1 MKKQQLGGTH
11 LSVVM
16 FHRFSSESNRNRHIA
31 KAHRGHHRRLSTD
44 SPLELTR
51 LSSPLTSS
59 ESTVS
64 EVDTD
69 SMPLSIRMSN
79 FRSQPRPGDNEPC
92 SSHVITASTVGS
104 ETSLVTQQNCSS
116 VKDVSNLKGEGCS
129 VARVQGTDQTAGTTG
144 NGGEEEEQE
153 RVTVAVT
160 RSTDVGRGRDQ
171 GRLTQWRNG
180 MKSEASQLRP
190 ENLCSANDEDSIK
203 AKAVAALRALNA
215 RDKRI
220 RNGLPGTIGAALWSG
235 ASRKKSKGLNSDD
248 RFRFPLVRKTPPST
262 NRFASL
268 AEKKKKYISSTAK
281 FEAVSQSKECPEEDR
296 RKVPAMSL
304 SAAIPFSYDIY
315 EFQDEVDQVQR
326 PSELRLRTPV
336 GKVGSQDSGA
346 DTGPSSDLEE
356 SRMAEWDSVLRDPQ
370 PLSEQKGEECT
381 SVEQHNLENPKRKLL
396 QSLKLSEQNA
406 SHKTRLKHSHSNRKC
421 ESGKKKRWHRIIV
434 DSGDDTS
441 DTETVAEPH
450 DTYRVALDQRLNNHT
465 EGEKYVNSE
474 HQTEKGRGIKRR
486 HVVPCFSGV
495 LVEDRQCRKRA
506 KTAKQPSKG
515 SSRRST
521 KTDLLM
527 SVFAKSRQR
536 NSYINTAAAG
546 HSVSAQPPFCNTS
559 FSGSHRSVRTFGNIA
574 EAESESDSGS
584 RATSVSTGNLAL
596 SSDDERI
603 VRGRR
608 SKKQKREKRKM
619 AAL

>member
-1 MKKQQLGGTH
+1 
-11 LSVVM
+11 M
-16 FHRFSSESNRNRHIA
+16 FHRFSSESNRNRHTA
-31 KAHRGHHRRLSTD
+31 RAHRGHHRRLSTD

-64 EVDTD
+64 EIDTD

-79 FRSQPRPGDNEPC
+79 FRSQPRPGDSEPC
-92 SSHVITASTVGS
+92 SSQLTASTGGS
-104 ETSLVTQQNCSS
+104 GTSMVTQQNCSS
-116 VKDVSNLKGEGCS
+116 VKGVSNLKGEGCS
-129 VARVQGTDQTAGTTG
+129 VARVQGTDQTARTPG
-144 NGGEEEEQE
+144 NSGEEEEQA

-160 RSTDVGRGRDQ
+160 RSTDVGRVRDQ

-190 ENLCSANDEDSIK
+190 ENLCSMNDEDSIK

-281 FEAVSQSKECPEEDR
+281 FEAISQSKECPEEER
-296 RKVPAMSL
+296 QKVPAVSL

-315 EFQDEVDQVQR
+315 EFQDEVDLVQR
-326 PSELRLRTPV
+326 PSELRLRTSV

-356 SRMAEWDSVLRDPQ
+356 SRMVEWNSVLRDPQ
-370 PLSEQKGEECT
+370 PLSKQKGEECT
-381 SVEQHNLENPKRKLL
+381 SVEQHTLENPKRKLF
-396 QSLKLSEQNA
+396 QSLKLSEQDS
-406 SHKTRLKHSHSNRKC
+406 SHKSRLKHSHSNRKC

-450 DTYRVALDQRLNNHT
+450 DTYRVALDQRLSNHM

-474 HQTEKGRGIKRR
+474 HKTEEDRSIKRR
-486 HVVPCFSGV
+486 HVVPCFAGV

-536 NSYINTAAAG
+536 NSYINTAAAAG

-584 RATSVSTGNLAL
+584 LATSVSTGNLAM
-596 SSDDERI
+596 SSDDESM